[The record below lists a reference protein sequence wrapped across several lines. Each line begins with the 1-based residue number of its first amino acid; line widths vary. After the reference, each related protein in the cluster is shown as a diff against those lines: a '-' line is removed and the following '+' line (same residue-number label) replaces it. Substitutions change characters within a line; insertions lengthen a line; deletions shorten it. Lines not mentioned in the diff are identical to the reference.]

1 MSKKDYQ
8 KPSMAVIM
16 LRHQVAILETSGG
29 GVEASR
35 SSYGAANKQTWDDSE
50 PE

>member
-8 KPSMAVIM
+8 KPSMKVVA
-16 LRHQVAILETSGG
+16 LHQNVHLLEGS

-35 SSYGAANKQTWDDSE
+35 RSYGAATKEDWETSE
-50 PE
+50 

>member
-8 KPSMAVIM
+8 KPSMKVVA
-16 LRHQVAILETSGG
+16 LHQNVYLLEGS

-35 SSYGAANKQTWDDSE
+35 RSYGAANTETWDE
-50 PE
+50 